1 MTATDATNPGTTI
14 EADVAIIGA
23 GPAGTATA
31 VALGQLGVRG
41 VVLTDKHG
49 FPRDKTCGSGVSPKG
64 IKVLRALGVWP
75 EVERAAVPIR
85 GLRLVTPGGQD
96 VYLSAGDELEA
107 IICKRRVLDHLLLER
122 AESLGVTFVPE
133 CTASELIEE
142 DGRVAGFRTRE
153 GHTVRARYTVVAGGA
168 HCTLTT
174 KERPKRTRL
183 VQAIM
188 GWWDN
193 VPHRPDYVEMIF
205 DRMVSPYYGWLF
217 PESADRVNIGI
228 TYEDVEHAIKVLG
241 AQEIE
246 RKNAGLVRPVAFEV
260 DDTNLY
266 QRIKDVEAQSVAW
279 SERGRALR
287 AELARR
293 DVSIELPAAGVSIPW
308 SIELGGREDR
318 IPELQL
324 ALARC
329 REALSLVQR
338 VDKTLS
344 GRE

>member
-1 MTATDATNPGTTI
+1 VGWI
-14 EADVAIIGA
+14 W
-23 GPAGTATA
+23 
-31 VALGQLGVRG
+31 
-41 VVLTDKHG
+41 VVLV
-49 FPRDKTCGSGVSPKG
+49 F
-64 IKVLRALGVWP
+64 AL
-75 EVERAAVPIR
+75 VPI
-85 GLRLVTPGGQD
+85 LRFQWSEDRTRAKK
-96 VYLSAGDELEA
+96 LSGRL
-107 IICKRRVLDHLLLER
+107 R
-122 AESLGVTFVPE
+122 ESLGPSL
-133 CTASELIEE
+133 ADWL
-142 DGRVAGFRTRE
+142 VATRDL
-153 GHTVRARYTVVAGGA
+153 GAR
-168 HCTLTT
+168 L
-174 KERPKRTRL
+174 
-183 VQAIM
+183 Q
-188 GWWDN
+188 
-193 VPHRPDYVEMIF
+193 
-205 DRMVSPYYGWLF
+205 
-217 PESADRVNIGI
+217 
-228 TYEDVEHAIKVLG
+228 DVEHAIKVLG